1 MSTHNT
7 LHQRSMLWIT
17 WCLLDYKQC
26 AHLKDFQPRGRKWIY
41 HMGLTCAWCGP
52 HCRVAQCMS
61 HFTYAHIVYLT
72 QCTPN
77 RPTSVGHNNSLEPT
91 LFITMRGFRY
101 PTLMFNPCQLS
112 NFRLIW
118 ATQNCI
124 CSRKLKRV
132 SILFH
137 AWCWSEISR
146 KTKGK
151 IPDFGHPQVGHIN
164 KFHGNLTPA
173 LIELISVVIAW
184 TKSWMVKVLVICVPQ
199 MHPTSPLSYHVHLR
213 QGSTSIDFG

>member
-1 MSTHNT
+1 MILILWKLGAKKGVSKQHMSTLHMWVPITTCKYHVYYYFT
-7 LHQRSMLWIT
+7 LVCCVLLVFERGNEHVLGRTPTWI
-17 WCLLDYKQC
+17 
-26 AHLKDFQPRGRKWIY
+26 
-41 HMGLTCAWCGP
+41 
-52 HCRVAQCMS
+52 V
-61 HFTYAHIVYLT
+61 
-72 QCTPN
+72 
-77 RPTSVGHNNSLEPT
+77 SVGHNNSLEPT